1 MDEKWLWA
9 GRTGL
14 PVDFEEVGGAKE
26 SGFAAEHEVATR
38 RDKFLLNVKCEL
50 VAMAKIAI
58 YSVV

>member
-1 MDEKWLWA
+1 MWA

-58 YSVV
+58 YYVV